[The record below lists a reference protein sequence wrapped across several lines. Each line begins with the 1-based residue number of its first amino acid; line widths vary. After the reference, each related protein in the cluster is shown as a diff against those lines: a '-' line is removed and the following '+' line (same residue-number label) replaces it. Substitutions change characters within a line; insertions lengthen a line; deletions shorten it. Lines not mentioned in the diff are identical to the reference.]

1 MQDDKK
7 KLIVVG
13 ALALVIVAVGVFQFT
28 AGGGSQGA
36 PITSKKEEKKVVQEE
51 QPEPLK
57 NPIFAMNLRPR
68 DPFKMPAS
76 MTTVDPKTNPRAP
89 VQRMD
94 PPQIQPMP
102 EISIDKTGG
111 IGSGGVDPVGP
122 VVVQPPEPQFSYR
135 LSGVMLGAKPMAVFT
150 DLQGNQRLVLLG
162 GALDPESKVLSISKD
177 AVAVRFHGKT
187 LRLTV
192 EGNPNEK

>member
-28 AGGGSQGA
+28 AGGSSPA
-36 PITSKKEEKKVVQEE
+36 PAPAKKVEKTVIPED

-57 NPIFAMNLRPR
+57 NPMFAANLPVR
-68 DPFKMPAS
+68 DPFKEPADIS
-76 MTTVDPKTNPRAP
+76 AKFNKPNTPNPAP
-89 VQRMD
+89 MQKID
-94 PPQIQPMP
+94 PPPTQVTPMP
-102 EISIDKTGG
+102 TVGIDKTGG
-111 IGSGGVDPVGP
+111 FNPEAP
-122 VVVQPPEPQFSYR
+122 VVVQPPEPQFTYR

-150 DLQGNQRLVLLG
+150 DLQGNQRLILLN

-177 AVAVRFHGKT
+177 AVTVRFHGKT

-192 EGNPNEK
+192 EGNPNDK